1 MAVHC
6 SPDLPQERFRG
17 AALHDTGEFD
27 IIAGALQMRVPR
39 RRLIGWAGG
48 LIVLISSLSV
58 CVPTGQALDGDDPS
72 SSRTA
77 IMRALR
83 DVQSQYGADA
93 VMIEGHLLAHAIQG
107 GSILEAVVSVAGTEE
122 RGGKKFL
129 AFKVDTG
136 IIYNDQEI
144 AAPGRTA
151 RVWRDIAEA
160 TLRKFR
166 TLTLP
171 ADGIVLIIGYSHKPY
186 LDEADLRARLNEGHG
201 APEVAAFYLSLS
213 DVAELMAERIS
224 AQQLIDRS
232 TVLLDGMPV
241 RLTIDAPT
249 PAP

>member
-1 MAVHC
+1 M
-6 SPDLPQERFRG
+6 
-17 AALHDTGEFD
+17 HDTVEFD
-27 IIAGALQMRVPR
+27 IIPGVLQMRVLR
-39 RRLIGWAGG
+39 RRVIGCGGG
-48 LIVLISSLSV
+48 LIVLVSSLSV
-58 CVPTGQALDGDDPS
+58 CVPAGRALDHDSS

-77 IMRALR
+77 IMRALHE
-83 DVQSQYGADA
+83 VQSQYGADA

-107 GSILEAVVSVAGTEE
+107 GSILEAVVSVPGTEE
-122 RGGKKFL
+122 RDGKKFL

-144 AAPGRTA
+144 AAPGRTVRA
-151 RVWRDIAEA
+151 WRDIAEA
-160 TLRKFR
+160 TLRKFH

-171 ADGIVLIIGYSHKPY
+171 ADGIVLIIGYTHKPY
-186 LDEADLRARLNEGHG
+186 LDEADLRARLSEGHG

-241 RLTIDAPT
+241 RLTIDVPT